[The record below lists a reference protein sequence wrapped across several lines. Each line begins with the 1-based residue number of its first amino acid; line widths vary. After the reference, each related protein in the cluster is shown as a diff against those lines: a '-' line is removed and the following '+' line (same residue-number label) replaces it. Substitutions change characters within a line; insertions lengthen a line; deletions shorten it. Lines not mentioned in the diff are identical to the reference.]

1 VPIEG
6 RLSCWSLVFTTLMQL
21 LVVSLSG
28 EALNMLIGFGDRV
41 LLLLRGL
48 GTSSSKEEWGCSSSW
63 TGELSP
69 MKVWWSCLSV
79 SSMFMEGEVQL
90 AWLCKGAYTW
100 PPERVRWWPCFK
112 VDEGF

>member
-1 VPIEG
+1 
-6 RLSCWSLVFTTLMQL
+6 
-21 LVVSLSG
+21 
-28 EALNMLIGFGDRV
+28 
-41 LLLLRGL
+41 
-48 GTSSSKEEWGCSSSW
+48 
-63 TGELSP
+63 LSP

-79 SSMFMEGEVQL
+79 SSIFMEGEVQL